1 MRYYENS
8 RFAGLAGTV
17 TALEQI
23 EEDRR
28 SARSDVERDRCCERY
43 AELADGTGWKDRP
56 QAWRVWNALEW
67 CARRHRRILTITD
80 TLLGGEIG
88 EFLSLLDGFGI
99 REFVHECRCTASL
112 EFLYGCQ
119 EAGWKAAE
127 FTNTPEISPIT
138 GEVTGNSYGVR
149 VVKKPE

>member
-23 EEDRR
+23 NDDRR
-28 SARSDVERDRCCERY
+28 AAGSQEERDICNQRHITL
-43 AELADGTGWKDRP
+43 AENVPWKEKP
-56 QAWRVWNALEW
+56 QAWRIWNALEW
-67 CARRHRRILTITD
+67 CARRHRKILTLTD
-80 TLLGGEIG
+80 TLLGDEIG
-88 EFLSLLDGFGI
+88 EFLGLLDGFGI

-119 EAGWKAAE
+119 EAGWKAVE
-127 FTNTPEISPIT
+127 FTGTPEISPIT
-138 GEVTGNSYGVR
+138 GEVTGINYGVR
-149 VVKKPE
+149 VMKES